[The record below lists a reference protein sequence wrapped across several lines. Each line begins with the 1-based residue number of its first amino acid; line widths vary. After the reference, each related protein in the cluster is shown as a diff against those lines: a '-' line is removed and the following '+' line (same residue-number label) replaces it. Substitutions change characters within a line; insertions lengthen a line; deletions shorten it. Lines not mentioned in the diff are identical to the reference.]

1 MTEHTCTR
9 EQRGLPLINSGF
21 LAREYL
27 GEFRINPS
35 WPIKAFHNRVLKD
48 LQLDVHLGNMT
59 CGCKKWDLCGIPC
72 QHAISCLNRLGYSV
86 EDYVDKVYTTNNYKK
101 AYSGI
106 IYPMN
111 GHMIWEKSGLVMKP
125 PTVEKQPGRPKKRR
139 RLEMP
144 NLVEKESEGVKS
156 LSKKTQLTVRY

>member
-1 MTEHTCTR
+1 M
-9 EQRGLPLINSGF
+9 
-21 LAREYL
+21 
-27 GEFRINPS
+27 
-35 WPIKAFHNRVLKD
+35 
-48 LQLDVHLGNMT
+48 
-59 CGCKKWDLCGIPC
+59 
-72 QHAISCLNRLGYSV
+72 

-139 RLEMP
+139 RPEMP
-144 NLVEKESEGVKS
+144 DMVEKESEGVKS